1 MEETFEN
8 NATDKRFIS
17 KIYKQV
23 MQLNIKK

>member
-1 MEETFEN
+1 MEETFKN
-8 NATDKRFIS
+8 KATDKRFIS